1 MIACSVATT
10 IAGDSPA
17 YFCGH
22 SDMLQ
27 NVPNRCLCSV
37 PRDPNP
43 TSNARNR
50 VRIIGGRW
58 RGRSVEFEPLPG
70 LRPTP
75 NRVRET
81 LFNWLQGYIEGSRC
95 LDLFGGSGALSLE
108 ALSRGAA
115 SVTVIEQS
123 AAALTGIRRNLER
136 FGGGA
141 AELLQ
146 VDAQAWLATAAAR
159 RYQIVFIDPPFGSD
173 LAHNIFALLASSEWL
188 APRAWVYLE
197 SSAALP
203 LPALPRGWE
212 LMREKR
218 AGDVGYRLF
227 RTP

>member
-1 MIACSVATT
+1 VIAYPIATT

-22 SDMLQ
+22 SDILEK
-27 NVPNRCLCSV
+27 VPNRYLCVV
-37 PRDPNP
+37 PRVPKPDA
-43 TSNARNR
+43 NARNR

-58 RGRSVEFEPLPG
+58 RGRAVEFESLPG

-81 LFNWLQGYIEGSRC
+81 LFNWLQGTIEGSRC
-95 LDLFGGSGALSLE
+95 LDLFAGSGALSLE

-115 SVTVIEQS
+115 GVTVIEQS
-123 AAALTGIRRNLER
+123 AAALAGIRRNLER

-159 RYQIVFIDPPFGSD
+159 HYQIVFIDPPFGSD
-173 LAHNIFALLASSEWL
+173 LADKILALLVNSEWL

-203 LPALPRGWE
+203 PPAVPGWE